1 MLQKVKLSSRKLTH
15 CVPTQGASICHIT
28 WLISA
33 LTLLVGYRKD
43 IWPVKKSM
51 PLIRKGSYPTQ
62 AEEET
67 GETGYPGSPEN
78 DHKAEVVAYK
88 TNAPCEYK

>member
-1 MLQKVKLSSRKLTH
+1 
-15 CVPTQGASICHIT
+15 
-28 WLISA
+28 
-33 LTLLVGYRKD
+33 
-43 IWPVKKSM
+43 M
-51 PLIRKGSYPTQ
+51 PLIHKGSYPTQ

-88 TNAPCEYK
+88 TNAPCKNK